1 MNKLPNLIP
10 PFRFSMV
17 EETLFRGGYPKPRNK
32 RFLKRYKEICIQ
44 YFQLNIVHLQITV
57 KNNTFTNPRQTDA
70 RDATVL

>member
-32 RFLKRYKEICIQ
+32 RFLKRYKRIYIQ
-44 YFQLNIVHLQITV
+44 CFQLSIVHL
-57 KNNTFTNPRQTDA
+57 
-70 RDATVL
+70 